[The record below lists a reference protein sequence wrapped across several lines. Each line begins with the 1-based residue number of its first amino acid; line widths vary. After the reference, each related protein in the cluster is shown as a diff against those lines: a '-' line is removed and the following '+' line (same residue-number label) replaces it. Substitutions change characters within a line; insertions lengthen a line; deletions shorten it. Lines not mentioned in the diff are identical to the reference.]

1 MAEKQVG
8 LAAPIVVECKIC
20 GERIELRE
28 DTAELRASGEDP
40 AQQLRRHLDN
50 HPLEDAM
57 RIGRWAGWLIDRL
70 AFRAVQNDEAWMRS
84 LSELVAVM
92 STATPE
98 EPEWQPPHERES
110 N

>member
-1 MAEKQVG
+1 
-8 LAAPIVVECKIC
+8 
-20 GERIELRE
+20 
-28 DTAELRASGEDP
+28 
-40 AQQLRRHLDN
+40 
-50 HPLEDAM
+50 M